1 MLESEIT
8 LFAHCGF
15 PLLQC
20 ENFIRAESYLSYLL
34 MYSQHLEQSL
44 DHGGVYSGGLE
55 PSRGSDGDR
64 EMFVL

>member
-1 MLESEIT
+1 MLVSEIT

-44 DHGGVYSGGLE
+44 DRGGVYSRGLE
-55 PSRGSDGDR
+55 PSRGLGGDR
-64 EMFVL
+64 EMSVL